1 MISAYGKPTPLS
13 VPSSMTGAHVRAA
26 VDGGAHF
33 LIIPVSPMPSTR
45 DRGWGPYTYS
55 NAAMKSS
62 MGMVARSR
70 PPPCEEFIELYPFCP
85 PRQSALK

>member
-45 DRGWGPYTYS
+45 DRGWG
-55 NAAMKSS
+55 
-62 MGMVARSR
+62 
-70 PPPCEEFIELYPFCP
+70 
-85 PRQSALK
+85 ALHLFECADEVVNGDGGS